1 MELID
6 GTPITCG
13 IVQPVSDADNLP
25 PGLTKQQPESEH
37 MKYQKKSPDF
47 HTFPIS
53 NFRKV
58 GLLGIWEIL
67 VSLGLERPMQ
77 KKQEGQK
84 LEASLDCM
92 KGSHLKIQNKQM
104 NKQTK

>member
-1 MELID
+1 M
-6 GTPITCG
+6 
-13 IVQPVSDADNLP
+13 A
-25 PGLTKQQPESEH
+25 
-37 MKYQKKSPDF
+37 
-47 HTFPIS
+47 
-53 NFRKV
+53 
-58 GLLGIWEIL
+58 EIL

-104 NKQTK
+104 NKQTKKIQVNKNK